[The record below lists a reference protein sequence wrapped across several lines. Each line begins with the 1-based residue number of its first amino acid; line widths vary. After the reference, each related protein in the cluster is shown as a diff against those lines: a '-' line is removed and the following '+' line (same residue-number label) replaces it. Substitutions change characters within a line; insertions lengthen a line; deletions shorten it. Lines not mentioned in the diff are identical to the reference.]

1 MEHELKLIGL
11 STNHELAQKIADE
24 MGADLMP
31 MTINQFA
38 DGEIYER
45 ILESVRGADVYI
57 LAPISGEV
65 NDSFMEIMIVVDAL
79 RRASAHGINV
89 VMPYF
94 GYVRQDRKTK
104 SREPITAKMVS
115 SLLEMNGVQRILAI
129 DLHADQ
135 VQGFFDIPVD
145 QLLAAPLLSDY
156 FLERNFTGEDTVVFA
171 PDHNGAG
178 RARQFASILEANWGV
193 INDRAVQEDI
203 KSPNG
208 IVGEV
213 AGKRVIVIDDIID
226 TGRRMVTSAKAV
238 KYAGAI
244 DVSVV
249 ATHGVLSDGAAERLK
264 NCDEISQVVI
274 TDTVEVPAEKQF
286 DKLKIITVAP
296 LIADA
301 INRVRQDKDLSGLL
315 RSRIKPDIKI

>member
-286 DKLKIITVAP
+286 DKLNIITVAP
-296 LIADA
+296 LIAAA

>member
-45 ILESVRGADVYI
+45 VLDSVRGADVYI
-57 LAPISGEV
+57 MAPISGEV

-89 VMPYF
+89 IMPYF

-156 FLERNFTGEDTVVFA
+156 FLERNFTGEDTVIFA

-178 RARQFASILEANWGV
+178 RARQFASILDATWGV
-193 INDRAVQEDI
+193 INDRAVQDDI
-203 KSPNG
+203 KNPNG

-226 TGRRMVTSAKAV
+226 TGRRMVTSAQAL
-238 KYAGAI
+238 KYAGAK

-249 ATHGVLSDGAAERLK
+249 ATHGVLSDGAAERLGA
-264 NCDEISQVVI
+264 CEEISQVII
-274 TDTVEVPAEKQF
+274 TDTVEVPVEKQF

-296 LIADA
+296 LIAAA
-301 INRVRQDKDLSGLL
+301 IERVRKDQDLSGLL
-315 RSRIKPDIKI
+315 RSRYKPDVKI

>member
-24 MGADLMP
+24 MGAALMP

-45 ILESVRGADVYI
+45 ILDSVRGADVYI
-57 LAPISGEV
+57 MAPISGEV

-89 VMPYF
+89 IMPYF

-115 SLLEMNGVQRILAI
+115 SLLEMNGVQRILAV

-145 QLLAAPLLSDY
+145 QLLAAPLLTEY
-156 FLERNFTGEDTVVFA
+156 FFERHFKAEETVVFA

-178 RARQFASILEANWGV
+178 RARQFASILDATWGV
-193 INDRAVQEDI
+193 INDRAVQDDI

-213 AGKRVIVIDDIID
+213 AGKRAIVIDDIID
-226 TGRRMVTSAKAV
+226 TGRRMVTSAQAL
-238 KYAGAI
+238 KYAGAT

-249 ATHGVLSDGAAERLK
+249 ATHGVLSDGAAERLAA
-264 NCDEISQVVI
+264 CEEISQVII
-274 TDTVEVPAEKQF
+274 TDTVEVPSVKQF

-296 LIADA
+296 LIAAA
-301 INRVRQDKDLSGLL
+301 IERVQNDQDLSGLL
-315 RSRIKPDIKI
+315 RSRYKPDVKI

>member
-1 MEHELKLIGL
+1 VEHELKLIGL

-296 LIADA
+296 LIAAA

>member
-11 STNHELAQKIADE
+11 STNHQLSQKIADE
-24 MGADLMP
+24 IGESLMP

-45 ILESVRGADVYI
+45 IMDSVRGADVYVI
-57 LAPISGEV
+57 APIAGEV

-79 RRASAHGINV
+79 RRASAHQINLV
-89 VMPYF
+89 LPYF

-115 SLLEMNGVQRILAI
+115 SLIEMNGVARVLAV

-145 QLLAAPLLSDY
+145 QLLAAPLLTEY
-156 FLERNFTGEDTVVFA
+156 FFERNFDLEDLVVFA

-178 RARQFASILEANWGV
+178 RARQFASILGTNWGV
-193 INDRAVQEDI
+193 INDRAVEEDI
-203 KSPNG
+203 KNPNG

-213 AGKRVIVIDDIID
+213 AGKRVLVVDDIID
-226 TGRRMVTSAKAV
+226 TGKRMTRSAQALR
-238 KYAGAI
+238 YAGANE
-244 DVSVV
+244 VYVA
-249 ATHGVLSDGAAERLK
+249 ATHGVFSEGSVERLA
-264 NCDEISQVVI
+264 NCPEVERVI
-274 TDTVEVPAEKQF
+274 VTDSVDIPAEKHF
-286 DKLKIITVAP
+286 NKLEVVTVAP
-296 LIADA
+296 LIAAA
-301 INRVRQDKDLSGLL
+301 IERIHEDRELSGLL
-315 RSRIKPDIKI
+315 RSRHNPDIKI

>member
-296 LIADA
+296 LIAAA